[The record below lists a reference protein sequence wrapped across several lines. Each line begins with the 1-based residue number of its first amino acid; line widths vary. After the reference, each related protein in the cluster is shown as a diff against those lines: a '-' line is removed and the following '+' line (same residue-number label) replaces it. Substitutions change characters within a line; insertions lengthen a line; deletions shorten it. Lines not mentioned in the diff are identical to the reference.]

1 VGRGLVRCTAAVGGL
16 LLLLLLLLLVDVVL
30 DAGW

>member
-1 VGRGLVRCTAAVGGL
+1 VGRVLVRCTAAVGGL
-16 LLLLLLLLLVDVVL
+16 LLLLLLLVDVVL